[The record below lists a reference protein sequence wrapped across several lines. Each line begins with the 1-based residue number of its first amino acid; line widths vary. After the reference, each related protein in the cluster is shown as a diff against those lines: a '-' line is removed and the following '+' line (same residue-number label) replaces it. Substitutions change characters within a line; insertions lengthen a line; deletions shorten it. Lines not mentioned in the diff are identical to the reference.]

1 MAATVDLWTPPEGMD
16 GLAVKAWRA
25 FYGRAMDLY
34 KVTPAQYRLLYVAQK
49 GRCWIC
55 RTAKGIHPDDPK
67 ARGSRRLGIDHDH
80 LTGDVRG
87 LLCTGST
94 SADTCNR
101 LIARYTRA
109 QLQRAIDY
117 TTAMRPARV
126 LQWARQA
133 EQEANEAG
141 IPLEQWELDTLV
153 QAYLWDRP

>member
-1 MAATVDLWTPPEGMD
+1 MAATVDLWTPPAGMAALD
-16 GLAVKAWRA
+16 VKAWRA
-25 FYGRAMDLY
+25 FYARALDVY
-34 KVTPAQYRLLYVAQK
+34 KITPAQYRLLYIAQR

-80 LTGDVRG
+80 LTDEVRG

-109 QLQRAIDY
+109 QLQRAVDY
-117 TTAMRPARV
+117 TTRPPARV
-126 LQWARQA
+126 LEWARMT

-141 IPLEQWELDTLV
+141 TSLDQWELDTLV
-153 QAYLWDRP
+153 DAYLWSKP